1 MAVNLT
7 IYALPI
13 AQIRPRTGDFVEIV
27 QEGRPC
33 IHATITPIAQ
43 ASRRPSDPKG
53 RPPTMSA
60 VEFSTDSDIPTDK
73 TEQARL
79 KRRQR
84 AQQDGNDEEQ
94 QPTVKRRKNGGVAAG
109 LTAEERE
116 KLLRTSQRLRKEADK
131 LPVNEGEPTACEP
144 RLERLLTTLRDRL
157 FQPRTP

>member
-1 MAVNLT
+1 MNAV
-7 IYALPI
+7 
-13 AQIRPRTGDFVEIV
+13 D
-27 QEGRPC
+27 
-33 IHATITPIAQ
+33 
-43 ASRRPSDPKG
+43 
-53 RPPTMSA
+53 
-60 VEFSTDSDIPTDK
+60 FSTDSDTPTDK

-116 KLLRTSQRLRKEADK
+116 NLLRTSQKLRKEADK
-131 LPVNEGEPTACEP
+131 LPVNEGEPTSCKP

-157 FQPRTP
+157 FSQGRLDPVDLGQ